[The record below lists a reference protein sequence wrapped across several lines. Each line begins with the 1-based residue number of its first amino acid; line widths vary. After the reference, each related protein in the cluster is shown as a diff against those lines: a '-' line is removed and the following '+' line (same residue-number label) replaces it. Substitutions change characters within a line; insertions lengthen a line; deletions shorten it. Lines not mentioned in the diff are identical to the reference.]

1 MASIAIFQQDRI
13 PKKALLTRGYR
24 NANDQRPLNT
34 DRPQNHGNQST
45 DSPTNKIG
53 HKYRTPQRIVNMDDT
68 QKHINMPETDHY
80 NEPQVYH
87 HIALGCFI
95 ALAQAKAQHGTPSA
109 IQSDRQIA
117 NENQQ
122 LTLWSYAATNVTRAM
137 STTTSDIPAEQAA
150 VIARL
155 AEKIVDENLP
165 KKLNHQTRDLR
176 TTINHHLE
184 KLAFDRGIGRIT
196 EHETEQQ

>member
-1 MASIAIFQQDRI
+1 
-13 PKKALLTRGYR
+13 
-24 NANDQRPLNT
+24 
-34 DRPQNHGNQST
+34 
-45 DSPTNKIG
+45 
-53 HKYRTPQRIVNMDDT
+53 MDDD

-109 IQSDRQIA
+109 IQSDRQI
-117 NENQQ
+117 NTENQQ

-137 STTTSDIPAEQAA
+137 RTTTSDIPAEQAA

-155 AEKIVDENLP
+155 AEKIVDEDLP
-165 KKLNHQTRDLR
+165 KNINHQTRDLR

-184 KLAFDRGIGRIT
+184 KLAFDRGVGRIT
-196 EHETEQQ
+196 ERKTEQK